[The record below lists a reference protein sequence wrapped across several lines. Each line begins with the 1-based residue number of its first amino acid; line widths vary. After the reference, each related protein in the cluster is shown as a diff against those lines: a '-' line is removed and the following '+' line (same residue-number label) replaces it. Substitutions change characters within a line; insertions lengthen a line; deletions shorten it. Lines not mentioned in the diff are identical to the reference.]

1 MSCVR
6 RDYELSLCGAQTT
19 PAGSKTKAPLAKVDP
34 TSNAD
39 GTFPICLRKGKK
51 PCVVAVQE
59 NERTCKKQPSR
70 NLDR

>member
-39 GTFPICLRKGKK
+39 GTFPMFKKG
-51 PCVVAVQE
+51 
-59 NERTCKKQPSR
+59 
-70 NLDR
+70 